1 MLADIHQIPLLADI
15 SHFENAGSRPFLLP
29 NFAPI
34 FDILFTSSGQSSGW
48 PLQASDLLG
57 DITTRDTPDF
67 WNADTQ
73 KQIRSTYLRRPT
85 GPVVADLW
93 VGLAFQMAAKDYF
106 RQPQNAQKMSFRAD
120 RLSATEALFLQNI
133 TESAHTI
140 AVHVRRTD
148 FATHDGGLLAP
159 AQQYNNAI
167 AHIESSVGHCSV
179 FVFSDDQPW
188 CEQHLKALGKIFYSP
203 VRGEENGHV
212 DMYLASQCRHKV
224 LTSESTFSQLIDA
237 ISPFSAADRLIA
249 RCSRRNQFPLYDEYT
264 HA

>member
-1 MLADIHQIPLLADI
+1 MLADIHQMPLLADI

-29 NFAPI
+29 NFSPV
-34 FDILFTSSGQSSGW
+34 FDILFTCSRQSGGW
-48 PLQASDLLG
+48 PNQARDLLG

-73 KQIRSTYLRRPT
+73 KQIRSTYLRSPT
-85 GPVVADLW
+85 GPIVADLW
-93 VGLAFQMAAKDYF
+93 VGLAFQIAARDYF
-106 RQPQNAQKMSFRAD
+106 RQPQNSQKLSFRTD
-120 RLSATEALFLQNI
+120 SLSAPEALFLQNI
-133 TESAHTI
+133 TQSAHTI

-159 AQQYNNAI
+159 AQQYNEAI
-167 AHIESSVGHCSV
+167 AYIESSVGKCRV

-188 CEQHLKALGKIFYSP
+188 CERHLTALGKIFHSP
-203 VRGEENGHV
+203 VRGEEKGHV

-237 ISPFSAADRLIA
+237 ISPFSATDRLIA
-249 RCSRRNQFPLYDEYT
+249 RCSRRNQRPLYDEYI

>member
-15 SHFENAGSRPFLLP
+15 SHFETTGSRPFLLP
-29 NFAPI
+29 NFSPV
-34 FDILFTSSGQSSGW
+34 FDILFTCSRHSAGW
-48 PLQASDLLG
+48 PHQASDLLG
-57 DITTRDTPDF
+57 EITTRDTPDF

-73 KQIRSTYLRRPT
+73 KQIRTTFLRTPT

-93 VGLAFQMAAKDYF
+93 VGLAFQIAARDYF
-106 RQPQNAQKMSFRAD
+106 RQRQNAQKLSFRGES
-120 RLSATEALFLQNI
+120 LSANESLFLQNI
-133 TESAHTI
+133 TQSAHTI

-159 AQQYNNAI
+159 AEQYNDAI
-167 AHIESSVGHCSV
+167 AYIESSVGQCNV

-188 CEQHLKALGKIFYSP
+188 CKQHLKALGDIFYSP
-203 VRGEENGHV
+203 VRGEEKGHV

-224 LTSESTFSQLIDA
+224 LTNESTFSQLIDA
-237 ISPFSAADRLIA
+237 ISPFSPADRLIA
-249 RCSRRNQFPLYDEYT
+249 RCSRRNQFPLYEEYL